1 MFQTVTVGLDG
12 TRESLAA
19 VDWAGREALLRGVTL
34 RLIQVR
40 ETGAY
45 PYSPIADDEVE
56 REWAQTITSEA
67 LDDLNARMPELPVDV
82 DMVAGRP
89 AHVLADGS
97 AETDLLVLGSR
108 GLGSVL
114 GFIVGST
121 ALPTVAHT
129 VCPVVLVRARPEDDE
144 SREHGS
150 DESREHGAKDREHG
164 HEPGEPGGIGGEFEI
179 GEEHPH
185 RYPASETPGG
195 DIVLGLDLGR
205 PCDELIAFAFDTA
218 ARRSAQLR
226 VLHAWDLPPT
236 YGMRPLPVPP
246 AMTNELLAAQNQ
258 ALSAALRPWQDA
270 QPEVKVQSE
279 AVIGQPSRLLVE
291 AASEASMLI
300 VGRRNRRSRLGT
312 HVGTVTHAVM
322 HHAHTPVAVVP
333 HD

>member
-1 MFQTVTVGLDG
+1 MFQSVTVGLDG

-19 VDWAGREALLRGVTL
+19 VDWAAREALLRNVPL
-34 RLIQVR
+34 RIVHVR

-67 LDDLNARMPELPVDV
+67 LDDLAGRMPELAVTV
-82 DMVAGRP
+82 EMVSGRP
-89 AHVLADGS
+89 AHVLADAS

-108 GLGSVL
+108 GLGTVL

-129 VCPVVLVRARPEDDE
+129 ACPVLLVRARPRAYGDE
-144 SREHGS
+144 T
-150 DESREHGAKDREHG
+150 
-164 HEPGEPGGIGGEFEI
+164 GERTDTERGTATDAQT
-179 GEEHPH
+179 HP
-185 RYPASETPGG
+185 YPASETPGG

-218 ARRSAQLR
+218 ARHSAQLR

-236 YGMRPLPVPP
+236 YGLRPLPVPP

-258 ALSAALRPWQDA
+258 ALAATLRPRQGE
-270 QPEVKVQSE
+270 QPDVKVQAE

-291 AASEASMLI
+291 AASQASMLI
-300 VGRRNRRSRLGT
+300 VGRRNRRSRIGT
-312 HVGTVTHAVM
+312 HVGNVAHAVM
-322 HHAHTPVAVVP
+322 HHARTPVAVVP

>member
-1 MFQTVTVGLDG
+1 MFQYVTVGLDG

-19 VDWAGREALLRGVTL
+19 VDWAAREALARGVTL
-34 RLIQVR
+34 QLIQVR

-56 REWAQTITSEA
+56 REWAQTITNEA
-67 LDDLNARMPELPVDV
+67 LDDLNARMPELAVTV

-89 AHVLADGS
+89 AHVLADAS

-108 GLGSVL
+108 GLGTLL

-129 VCPVVLVRARPEDDE
+129 VCPVVLVRARP
-144 SREHGS
+144 HG
-150 DESREHGAKDREHG
+150 KD
-164 HEPGEPGGIGGEFEI
+164 GGEAHA
-179 GEEHPH
+179 GPVSGAG
-185 RYPASETPGG
+185 YPASETPGG

-205 PCDELIAFAFDTA
+205 PCDELIAFAFDAA
-218 ARRSAQLR
+218 ARHSAPLR
-226 VLHAWDLPPT
+226 VVHAWDLPPT

-258 ALSAALRPWQDA
+258 ALAAALRPWQDA
-270 QPEVKVQSE
+270 QPDVKVQAD

-291 AASEASMLI
+291 AGAQASMLI

-312 HVGTVTHAVM
+312 HVGTVAHSVM
-322 HHAHTPVAVVP
+322 HHARTPVAVVP

>member
-1 MFQTVTVGLDG
+1 MFQSVTVGLDG

-19 VDWAGREALLRGVTL
+19 VDWAAREALLRNVSL
-34 RLIQVR
+34 QIVQVR

-56 REWAQTITSEA
+56 REWAQTITSET
-67 LDDLNARMPELPVDV
+67 LDDLAGRMPELAVTV
-82 DMVAGRP
+82 DMLAGRP
-89 AHVLADGS
+89 AHVLADAS

-108 GLGSVL
+108 GLGTVL

-129 VCPVVLVRARPEDDE
+129 ACPVVLVRARPQAVDE
-144 SREHGS
+144 TGE
-150 DESREHGAKDREHG
+150 ETAAEMAGAK
-164 HEPGEPGGIGGEFEI
+164 IT
-179 GEEHPH
+179 
-185 RYPASETPGG
+185 YPASETPGG

-205 PCDELIAFAFDTA
+205 PCDELIAFAFETA
-218 ARRSAQLR
+218 ARHSAQLR

-236 YGMRPLPVPP
+236 YGLRPLPVPP

-258 ALSAALRPWQDA
+258 ALTATLRPRQDE
-270 QPEVKVQSE
+270 QPDVKVQAE

-291 AASEASMLI
+291 AASQASMLI
-300 VGRRNRRSRLGT
+300 VGRRNRRSRIGT
-312 HVGTVTHAVM
+312 HVGAVAHAVM
-322 HHAHTPVAVVP
+322 HHARTPVAVVP

>member
-1 MFQTVTVGLDG
+1 MLQTVTVGLDG

-19 VDWAGREALLRGVTL
+19 VDWAGREALLRGITL
-34 RLIQVR
+34 RIIQVR

-67 LDDLNARMPELPVDV
+67 LDDLNSRMPDLSVTV

-89 AHVLADGS
+89 AHVLADAS
-97 AETDLLVLGSR
+97 ADTDLLVLGSR
-108 GLGSVL
+108 GLGTVL

-129 VCPVVLVRARPEDDE
+129 VCPVVLVRARPRTE
-144 SREHGS
+144 REERAEAAGT
-150 DESREHGAKDREHG
+150 GARSGTRSGTGPDADPG
-164 HEPGEPGGIGGEFEI
+164 EPGEPGDADQN
-179 GEEHPH
+179 HPH
-185 RYPASETPGG
+185 LYPASETPGG

-258 ALSAALRPWQDA
+258 ALTATLRPWQDA
-270 QPEVKVQSE
+270 QPDVKVQAE

-291 AASEASMLI
+291 AASQASMLI

-312 HVGTVTHAVM
+312 HVGTVAHAVM

>member
-19 VDWAGREALLRGVTL
+19 VDWAAREALARGSTL
-34 RLIQVR
+34 QLVQVR

-56 REWAQTITSEA
+56 REWAQTITNEA
-67 LDDLNARMPELPVDV
+67 LDDLNTRMPELAITVE
-82 DMVAGRP
+82 MVAGRP
-89 AHVLADGS
+89 AHVLADAS
-97 AETDLLVLGSR
+97 AATELLVLGSR
-108 GLGSVL
+108 GLGTVF

-129 VCPVVLVRARPEDDE
+129 ACPVVLVRAPHRDRDE
-144 SREHGS
+144 EAQPVQPYGTGTGTETGAGPEHGG
-150 DESREHGAKDREHG
+150 D
-164 HEPGEPGGIGGEFEI
+164 
-179 GEEHPH
+179 
-185 RYPASETPGG
+185 PATETPGG
-195 DIVLGLDLGR
+195 DILLGLDLGH
-205 PCDELIAFAFDTA
+205 PCDELIAFAFDHAERHATP
-218 ARRSAQLR
+218 LH
-226 VLHAWDLPPT
+226 VVHAWDLPPT

-258 ALSAALRPWQDA
+258 ALAATLRPWQEA
-270 QPEVKVQSE
+270 RPEVKVRAE

-291 AASEASMLI
+291 AASQASMLI

-312 HVGTVTHAVM
+312 HVGTVAHAVM
-322 HHAHTPVAVVP
+322 HHARAPVAIVP

>member
-19 VDWAGREALLRGVTL
+19 VDWAAREALLRGITL
-34 RLIQVR
+34 RIIQVR

-56 REWAQTITSEA
+56 REWAQTITGEA
-67 LDDLNARMPELPVDV
+67 LDDLNSRMPDLSVTV

-89 AHVLADGS
+89 AHVLADAS
-97 AETDLLVLGSR
+97 ADTDLLVLGSR
-108 GLGSVL
+108 GLGTVL

-129 VCPVVLVRARPEDDE
+129 VCPVVLVRARPRTH
-144 SREHGS
+144 REERSETAGP
-150 DESREHGAKDREHG
+150 GAG
-164 HEPGEPGGIGGEFEI
+164 HEPYGPDESYEPHERETGEPGDQD
-179 GEEHPH
+179 HPH
-185 RYPASETPGG
+185 LYPASETPGG

-205 PCDELIAFAFDTA
+205 PCDELIAFAFDMA

-258 ALSAALRPWQDA
+258 ALTATLRPWQDA
-270 QPEVKVQSE
+270 QPDVKVQAE

-291 AASEASMLI
+291 AAAQASMLI

-312 HVGTVTHAVM
+312 HVGTVAHAVM
-322 HHAHTPVAVVP
+322 HHARTPVAVVP

>member
-1 MFQTVTVGLDG
+1 MFQSVTVGLDG

-19 VDWAGREALLRGVTL
+19 VDWAAREALARGATL
-34 RLIQVR
+34 QIIQVR

-45 PYSPIADDEVE
+45 PYSPVADDEVE

-67 LDDLNARMPELPVDV
+67 LDDLNARMPELAVTV

-89 AHVLADGS
+89 AHVLADAS
-97 AETDLLVLGSR
+97 AETELLVLGSR
-108 GLGSVL
+108 GLGTVL

-121 ALPTVAHT
+121 ALPAVAHT
-129 VCPVVLVRARPEDDE
+129 ACPVVLVRARPHHGDE
-144 SREHGS
+144 ERGHGGHHGRSRRRDAHG
-150 DESREHGAKDREHG
+150 D
-164 HEPGEPGGIGGEFEI
+164 
-179 GEEHPH
+179 
-185 RYPASETPGG
+185 PASETPGG
-195 DIVLGLDLGR
+195 DLVLGLDLGR
-205 PCDELIAFAFDTA
+205 PSDELIAFAFDTA
-218 ARRSAQLR
+218 ARHSTPLR

-258 ALSAALRPWQDA
+258 ALAAALRPWQDA
-270 QPEVKVQSE
+270 QPEVKVEAE

-291 AASEASMLI
+291 AAAQASMLI

-312 HVGTVTHAVM
+312 HVGTVAHAVM
-322 HHAHTPVAVVP
+322 HHARTPVAIVP

>member
-1 MFQTVTVGLDG
+1 MFQSVTVGLDG

-19 VDWAGREALLRGVTL
+19 VDWAAREALLRGVTL
-34 RLIQVR
+34 EIIQVR

-56 REWAQTITSEA
+56 REWAQTITNEA
-67 LDDLNARMPELPVDV
+67 LDDLNRNMPDLAVNV

-89 AHVLADGS
+89 AHVLADAS

-108 GLGSVL
+108 GLGTVL

-129 VCPVVLVRARPEDDE
+129 ACPVVLVRARPEAKGE
-144 SREHGS
+144 SVGHLQGRALSESVSGS
-150 DESREHGAKDREHG
+150 PSGAG
-164 HEPGEPGGIGGEFEI
+164 SGP
-179 GEEHPH
+179 
-185 RYPASETPGG
+185 YPESETPGG
-195 DIVLGLDLGR
+195 DVVLGLDLGR

-218 ARRSAQLR
+218 ARHAAQLR

-258 ALSAALRPWQDA
+258 ALAAALRPRQDE
-270 QPEVKVQSE
+270 QPGVKVQAD

-291 AASEASMLI
+291 AAAQASLLI

-312 HVGTVTHAVM
+312 HVGTVAHAVM
-322 HHAHTPVAVVP
+322 HHAHTPVAIVP

>member
-1 MFQTVTVGLDG
+1 MFQSVTVGLDG

-19 VDWAGREALLRGVTL
+19 VDWAAREARARGVTL
-34 RLIQVR
+34 QIIQVR

-45 PYSPIADDEVE
+45 PYSPVADDEVE

-67 LDDLNARMPELPVDV
+67 LDDLNRRMPELAATV

-89 AHVLADGS
+89 AHVLADAS

-108 GLGSVL
+108 GLSTVL

-129 VCPVVLVRARPEDDE
+129 VCPVVLVRARPGDGDERSAEDE
-144 SREHGS
+144 RG
-150 DESREHGAKDREHG
+150 GPA
-164 HEPGEPGGIGGEFEI
+164 EPYP
-179 GEEHPH
+179 
-185 RYPASETPGG
+185 YPASETPGG

-205 PCDELIAFAFDTA
+205 PCEELIAFAFDAA
-218 ARRSAQLR
+218 ARHSAPLR

-258 ALSAALRPWQDA
+258 ALAATLRPWQETR
-270 QPEVKVQSE
+270 PEVKVQAE
-279 AVIGQPSRLLVE
+279 AVIGQPARLLVE
-291 AASEASMLI
+291 AAAETSLLV

-312 HVGTVTHAVM
+312 HVGTVAHSVM
-322 HHAHTPVAVVP
+322 HHARTPVAIVP

>member
-1 MFQTVTVGLDG
+1 MFQSVTVGLDG

-19 VDWAGREALLRGVTL
+19 VDWAAREALLRDVTL
-34 RLIQVR
+34 EIVQVR

-67 LDDLNARMPELPVDV
+67 LDDLNTRMPELAVTV
-82 DMVAGRP
+82 DMLAGRA
-89 AHVLADGS
+89 AHVLADAS
-97 AETDLLVLGSR
+97 ANTDLLVLGSR
-108 GLGSVL
+108 GLGTVL

-129 VCPVVLVRARPEDDE
+129 VCPVVLIRARRHERDGTSGTDEDAG
-144 SREHGS
+144 R
-150 DESREHGAKDREHG
+150 AQ
-164 HEPGEPGGIGGEFEI
+164 P
-179 GEEHPH
+179 HPH
-185 RYPASETPGG
+185 AQPASETPGG

-218 ARRSAQLR
+218 ARHSAQLH

-258 ALSAALRPWQDA
+258 ALAATLRPWQDA
-270 QPEVKVQSE
+270 RPDVKVQAE
-279 AVIGQPSRLLVE
+279 AVIGQPARLLVE
-291 AASEASMLI
+291 AASQASMLI

-312 HVGTVTHAVM
+312 YVGTVGHAVM